1 VIVEKSKSNLVF
13 RLWLKIGNASILTHK
28 LNDYI
33 QLAKITMMQML
44 RSIENKR
51 TFNNELTYYQYKKMQ
66 VKVFY
71 NVIIYF

>member
-1 VIVEKSKSNLVF
+1 MVEKSKSNLIS
-13 RLWLKIGNASILTHK
+13 RLWFKIGNASILTHK

-33 QLAKITMMQML
+33 QSAKIAMMQML